1 MFLALLLQVHQVFT
15 GYWKFSPF
23 PSGWNKAK
31 YLNRLKQKPANTA
44 ASPHS
49 FPLRMFRQERRLR
62 QCQKFPTDDV
72 DECLHDQVVMEFQ
85 N

>member
-15 GYWKFSPF
+15 GYWKFSHF
-23 PSGWNKAK
+23 PTLDETRLNIWIVYSRLSSLLSAK
-31 YLNRLKQKPANTA
+31 DVSHA
-44 ASPHS
+44 
-49 FPLRMFRQERRLR
+49 QERRLR